1 MSEELVPVLIVAIVF
16 GFVGFSTYM
25 SHKTK
30 QLRLLNERQGS
41 HFEDENVELKATIK
55 KLEKRVQTLE
65 SIVTSKDYRLA
76 EEIDSLT

>member
-1 MSEELVPVLIVAIVF
+1 MTEELVPVLIVAIVF
-16 GFVGFSTYM
+16 GFVAFSTYM

-41 HFEDENVELKATIK
+41 HFEVENEEWRTIIE

-65 SIVTSKDYRLA
+65 SIFTSRDFRLS
-76 EEIDSLT
+76 EEIDSLS

>member
-1 MSEELVPVLIVAIVF
+1 MTEELVPVLIVAIVF
-16 GFVGFSTYM
+16 GFVAFSTYM

-41 HFEDENVELKATIK
+41 HFEVENEELRTIIE

-65 SIVTSKDYRLA
+65 SIVTSRDFRLS
-76 EEIDSLT
+76 EEIDSLS

>member
-16 GFVGFSTYM
+16 GFVAFSTYM

-41 HFEDENVELKATIK
+41 HFEVENEELRTIIE
-55 KLEKRVQTLE
+55 KLEKRVQILE
-65 SIVTSKDYRLA
+65 SIVTSRDFRLS
-76 EEIDSLT
+76 EEIDSLS

>member
-1 MSEELVPVLIVAIVF
+1 MSEDIAPVLIVAIVF
-16 GFVGFSTYM
+16 GFVGFRTYL

-30 QLRLLNERQGS
+30 QLSLLNERQGS
-41 HFEDENVELKATIK
+41 HFEAENVELKATIE

-65 SIVTSKDYRLA
+65 SIVTSRDFRLA

>member
-16 GFVGFSTYM
+16 GFVAFSTYM

-41 HFEDENVELKATIK
+41 HFEGETEELRSVIEQ
-55 KLEKRVQTLE
+55 LEKRVQTLE
-65 SIVTSKDYRLA
+65 SIVTSRNFRLS
-76 EEIDSLT
+76 EEIDSPS